1 MANAFDST
9 NAPEGEPSEIVVGDF
24 LQWKRSDL
32 VSDYPTDL
40 YSLSY
45 VARINNSASEI
56 VISTTG
62 HTTHFLATA
71 LNAATSTYA
80 VGDYSWQA
88 EIIRTSDGE
97 RVTVDRGSFAV
108 IADLDAENADT
119 RSHAQIMVDKIE
131 SLLSGKA
138 DSDVASYSIAG
149 RSLTKMSFQDL
160 VNARDY
166 YRAEA
171 TKDAANL
178 DAKYGRKG
186 ASTIRVRF

>member
-56 VISTTG
+56 AISTTG

-88 EIIRTSDGE
+88 EITRTSDGE
-97 RVTVDRGSFAV
+97 RVTVDRGSFTV

>member
-45 VARINNSASEI
+45 VARINSSASEI

-88 EIIRTSDGE
+88 EITRTSDGE

>member
-1 MANAFDST
+1 
-9 NAPEGEPSEIVVGDF
+9 
-24 LQWKRSDL
+24 
-32 VSDYPTDL
+32 
-40 YSLSY
+40 
-45 VARINNSASEI
+45 
-56 VISTTG
+56 
-62 HTTHFLATA
+62 
-71 LNAATSTYA
+71 
-80 VGDYSWQA
+80 
-88 EIIRTSDGE
+88 
-97 RVTVDRGSFAV
+97 VTVDRGLFTV
-108 IADLDAENADT
+108 IADLDSDNADT

-160 VNARDY
+160 VSARDY

>member
-9 NAPEGEPSEIVVGDF
+9 NAPEGEPSEVVVGDF

-97 RVTVDRGSFAV
+97 RVTVDRGSFTV

>member
-9 NAPEGEPSEIVVGDF
+9 NAPEGEPSEVVVGDF

-88 EIIRTSDGE
+88 EITRTSDGE

>member
-9 NAPEGEPSEIVVGDF
+9 NAPEGEPSEVVVGDF

-56 VISTTG
+56 TISTTG
-62 HTTHFLATA
+62 QTTHFLATA

-88 EIIRTSDGE
+88 EITRTSDGE

>member
-9 NAPEGEPSEIVVGDF
+9 NAPEGEPSEVVVGDF

-56 VISTTG
+56 AISTTG

-88 EIIRTSDGE
+88 EITRTSDGE

>member
-9 NAPEGEPSEIVVGDF
+9 NAPEGEPSEVVVGDF

-56 VISTTG
+56 TISTTG
-62 HTTHFLATA
+62 HTTYFLATA
-71 LNAATSTYA
+71 LNAATSTYV

-88 EIIRTSDGE
+88 EITRTSDGE
-97 RVTVDRGSFAV
+97 RVTVDRGSFTV

-160 VNARDY
+160 VSARDY

>member
-9 NAPEGEPSEIVVGDF
+9 NAPEGEPSEVVVGDF

-56 VISTTG
+56 AISTTG

-88 EIIRTSDGE
+88 EITRTSDGE
-97 RVTVDRGSFAV
+97 RVTVDRGSFTV

>member
-9 NAPEGEPSEIVVGDF
+9 NAPEGEPSEVVVGDF

-88 EIIRTSDGE
+88 EITRTSDGE
-97 RVTVDRGSFAV
+97 RVTVDRGSFTV

>member
-56 VISTTG
+56 AISTTG
-62 HTTHFLATA
+62 HTTYFLATA
-71 LNAATSTYA
+71 LNAATSSYA

-88 EIIRTSDGE
+88 EITRTSDGE
-97 RVTVDRGSFAV
+97 RVTVDRGSFTV

>member
-56 VISTTG
+56 AISTTG
-62 HTTHFLATA
+62 HTTYFLATA

-88 EIIRTSDGE
+88 EITRTSDGE